1 MNSPI
6 QTSATDSQCI
16 DNKMEGIDKSLLA
29 GLDALMTKE
38 EQLYITNL
46 MTSGDTMKLAQAAQI
61 LYEVKR
67 VNIEENKN
75 HSGSEKKSK
84 DPILKLKQSRSF
96 RKIKN
101 LLAKSPSKTE
111 QLALEM
117 ANDVQPL
124 AQMPKYVVLKADFDM
139 NARHNKTLQ
148 FKDDGWDGT
157 MAQAFSRM
165 YAPEES
171 SSSSSEESISS
182 DDDSIKEEDIAQ
194 RIKAKKVQKSSN
206 SKKKKDNRVI
216 VAVSRR
222 QAFRCGIKEGDV
234 VTHVNMEEFDG
245 DANDLHEMIIDFY
258 IKGNKEAVF
267 TMVLNAEQSVA
278 TELQNRHM
286 N

>member
-6 QTSATDSQCI
+6 QTSSTESQCI
-16 DNKMEGIDKSLLA
+16 NQIEGIDKSLLA
-29 GLDALMTKE
+29 GLDALMTQE

-61 LYEVKR
+61 LYEVER
-67 VNIEENKN
+67 VNIEENEN
-75 HSGSEKKSK
+75 DSDSEKKGK
-84 DPILKLKQSRSF
+84 DTMSKLKQSRSF

-101 LLAKSPSKTE
+101 LLAKGPSKKE

-117 ANDVQPL
+117 ANDVKPL

-148 FKDDGWDGT
+148 FKDDGWDGS
-157 MAQAFSRM
+157 MADAFSRM

-171 SSSSSEESISS
+171 SSSSSEESSSS
-182 DDDSIKEEDIAQ
+182 DDDSINEKEISH
-194 RIKAKKVQKSSN
+194 RIKAKKVQGPSS
-206 SKKKKDNRVI
+206 SKKKRDNRVI

-222 QAFRCGIKEGDV
+222 QALRCGIKEGDV
-234 VTHVNMEEFDG
+234 VTHINMEEFDG
-245 DANDLHEMIIDFY
+245 DANDLHEMINDFY

-267 TMVLNAEQSVA
+267 NMVLNAEQSIA
-278 TELQNRHM
+278 TELQNRNM
-286 N
+286 K

>member
-1 MNSPI
+1 MNSPV
-6 QTSATDSQCI
+6 QTSSTDSQCI
-16 DNKMEGIDKSLLA
+16 DNMEGIDKSLLA
-29 GLDALMTKE
+29 GLDALMTQE

-67 VNIEENKN
+67 VNIEENTN
-75 HSGSEKKSK
+75 QPGSEKKVK

-124 AQMPKYVVLKADFDM
+124 AQMPKYVVLKADFDI

-157 MAQAFSRM
+157 MADAFSRM
-165 YAPEES
+165 YAPEE

-216 VAVSRR
+216 VAVSR
-222 QAFRCGIKEGDV
+222 QALRCGIEEGDV

-245 DANDLHEMIIDFY
+245 DANDLHEMINDFY

-267 TMVLNAEQSVA
+267 NMVLNAEQSVA
-278 TELQNRHM
+278 RELQNRHM